1 MRVRVE
7 GRMPALRMS
16 MSKDE
21 GQGRMLGLLCDSLP
35 LFFCVGT
42 LIRPGA
48 RLEATMPQ

>member
-1 MRVRVE
+1 MSVRVE
-7 GRMPALRMS
+7 GWMHALRMS

-21 GQGRMLGLLCDSLP
+21 GQRRMLGLLYDSLP

-48 RLEATMPQ
+48 RLEATTPQ